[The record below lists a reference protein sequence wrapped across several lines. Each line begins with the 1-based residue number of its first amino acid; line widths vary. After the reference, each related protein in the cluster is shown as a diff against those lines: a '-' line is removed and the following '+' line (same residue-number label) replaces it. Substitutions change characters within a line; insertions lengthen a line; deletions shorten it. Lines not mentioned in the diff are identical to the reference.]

1 MLQRT
6 AAWLTAAC
14 LVAALHTKR
23 GQIAQIR
30 VRDENDVASRSAVAT
45 VRATLGDVLLTTEV
59 QAPVAATSRLDVDLS
74 SIVEHAPTLAA
85 TDGKHVFTL
94 LAVGKGR
101 NGPRLATDE
110 LTELA
115 ARDRPTVDAH
125 GRELGESIED
135 VIFQRLAPLADHR
148 GSLVPFLDTRDRFWT
163 EPVVYAYEI
172 MIRPGRIK
180 GWGMHEQQSD
190 RYFVA
195 AGNVRIALYDGRPDQ
210 GSHGRIAQFFFTDA
224 TPGLL
229 AIPPGVWH
237 ADQNWGKTD
246 ARIINFPT
254 HPYDPAEP
262 DKFRIDP
269 HSDVI
274 PFDWELRDG

>member
-1 MLQRT
+1 
-6 AAWLTAAC
+6 
-14 LVAALHTKR
+14 
-23 GQIAQIR
+23 
-30 VRDENDVASRSAVAT
+30 
-45 VRATLGDVLLTTEV
+45 VLLTTEV
-59 QAPVAATSRLDVDLS
+59 QTPVAAASRLDVDLS
-74 SIVEHAPTLAA
+74 SIMEHEPTLAA
-85 TDGKHVFTL
+85 TGGKHVFTL
-94 LAVGKGR
+94 QAMGKGR

-110 LTELA
+110 LTEVA

-125 GRELGESIED
+125 GRELGESLED

-148 GSLVPFLDTRDRFWT
+148 GSLVPFLDTRDLFWT

-180 GWGMHEQQSD
+180 GWGMHEQQTD

-195 AGNVRIALYDGRPDQ
+195 AGNVRIALYDGRPDR

-246 ARIINFPT
+246 ARIVNFPT
-254 HPYDPAEP
+254 HPYDPADP
-262 DKFRIDP
+262 DKLRIDP